1 MVFSSNVFLF
11 FFLPIVLI
19 VYFSVSRNRTASNIV
34 LTLFS
39 LLFYAWGETKFVLVM
54 LVSIFFNYLFALGI
68 EKYGERKKLRKGLL
82 IGSLVMNVGLLGV
95 FKYLSF
101 FITNLNAAFSLNLPD
116 PKLMLPI
123 GISFFTFQAI
133 SYVADV
139 YRGRGEAQ
147 KGFLGV
153 CLYISFF
160 PQLIAGPI
168 VRYETVAG
176 EIKGRRETADDFTEG
191 VRRFLVGLSKKA
203 ILANSLALIV
213 DNIFSLPAGE
223 MSVFLS
229 WYAAF
234 AYLIQV
240 YYDFSGYSDMAIG
253 LGRMFG
259 FHFLEN
265 FNYPFIS
272 RSVTEFWRR
281 WHISLASWFRD
292 YVFFPLGGSRVK
304 SKIRV
309 LFNMFVVWTLTGF
322 WHGAEWTYVLWGVSF
337 FVLVALEKMT
347 GLSKWMEKHKIGHA
361 YAMIVIT
368 VVTVLIRSSSVSY
381 AFEFYK
387 IMFFVC
393 DAPLWNTNSALFL
406 KEFGL
411 FFFAS
416 VVCSLP
422 LGRLFEKRFKIPD
435 GAMQLIRGAALLV
448 VSFIA
453 ITYVVSGSYNPFIYF
468 NF

>member
-1 MVFSSNVFLF
+1 MVFSSNTFLF
-11 FFLPIVLI
+11 FFLPIVLF
-19 VYFSVSRNRTASNIV
+19 VYYLFRTNRTASNVV
-34 LTLFS
+34 LTVFS
-39 LLFYAWGETKFVLVM
+39 LLFYAWGEPWFVLVM
-54 LVSIFFNYLFALGI
+54 LVSIFLNYLFALYIG
-68 EKYGERKKLRKGLL
+68 KFRTRPCVRKGLL
-82 IGSLVMNVGLLGV
+82 VASLIMNVGMLGV

-101 FITNLNAAFSLNLPD
+101 FIVNMNRVFSLSLPD
-116 PKLMLPI
+116 PMLKLPI

-133 SYVADV
+133 SYVVDV

-147 KGFLGV
+147 KHFLGV

-168 VRYETVAG
+168 VRYETIAD

-203 ILANSLALIV
+203 ILANSIALIV
-213 DNIFSLPAGE
+213 DNVFAMNNGE
-223 MSVFLS
+223 MSVTLS
-229 WYAAF
+229 WYAAA

-265 FNYPFIS
+265 FDFPFLS

-281 WHISLASWFRD
+281 WHISLCTWFRD

-304 SKIRV
+304 SKWRM
-309 LFNMFVVWTLTGF
+309 LFNMFVVWSLTGL
-322 WHGAEWTYVLWGVSF
+322 WHGAEWTYVVWGVSF
-337 FVLVALEKMT
+337 FVVLAIEKLT
-347 GLSKWMEKHKIGHA
+347 GLAKWMEKRWVGHL
-361 YAMIVIT
+361 YAMTTIV
-368 VVTVLIRSSSVSY
+368 VVTVLIRSQSIAH
-381 AFEFYK
+381 AFDFYK
-387 IMFFVC
+387 TMFFMSGS
-393 DAPLWNTNSALFL
+393 PLWNANTALFV

-411 FFFAS
+411 FFLLS
-416 VVCSLP
+416 VIISLP
-422 LGRLFEKRFKIPD
+422 VGGFLQKALRIPER
-435 GAMQLIRGAALLV
+435 AMEIVRGAGLLAAAV
-448 VSFIA
+448 IS